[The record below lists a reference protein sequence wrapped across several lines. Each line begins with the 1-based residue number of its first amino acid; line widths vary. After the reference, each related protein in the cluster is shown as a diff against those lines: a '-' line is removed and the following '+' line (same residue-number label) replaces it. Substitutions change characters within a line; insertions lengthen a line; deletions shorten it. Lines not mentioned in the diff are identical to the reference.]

1 MIEDTDIKIGRGS
14 DCVTLEWLNK
24 RMIVNQEDDMAQAL
38 VDFLSDLG
46 FTNVETYED
55 Y

>member
-1 MIEDTDIKIGRGS
+1 MIEDTIIKIGRG
-14 DCVTLEWLNK
+14 CGCITLEWLNK
-24 RMIVNQEDDMAQAL
+24 RMIVDQEDDMTQAL